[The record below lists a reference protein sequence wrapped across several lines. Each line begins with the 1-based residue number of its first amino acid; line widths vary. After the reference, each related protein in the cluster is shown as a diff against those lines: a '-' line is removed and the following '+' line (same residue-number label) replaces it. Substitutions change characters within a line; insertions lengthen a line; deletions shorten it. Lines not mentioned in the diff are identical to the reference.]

1 MSTSE
6 SHPIL
11 LCYDRS
17 AGARR
22 AIETA
27 GALFPGHKAIVLYVW
42 SPISVMVGGIGGIV
56 PLPAYDDSELRAA
69 ARELAEEGTSL
80 AVAAGL
86 DATPGSTPT
95 SLDGTWHT
103 ILEVADSHDAGLI
116 VLGARGLSGFRSL
129 VLGSVSHAVVQHAHR
144 PVLVVPPP
152 THAVESAIPQGAEE
166 PAAAG

>member
-1 MSTSE
+1 MTSE

-22 AIETA
+22 AIKTA
-27 GALFPGHKAIVLYVW
+27 GELFPGHKAIVLYVW
-42 SPISVMVGGIGGIV
+42 SPISVMVGGFGGVV
-56 PLPAYDDSELRAA
+56 PLPAYDDSELQAA
-69 ARELAEEGTSL
+69 ARELADEGTAL

-86 DATPGSTPT
+86 DARPDSTAT
-95 SLDGTWHT
+95 TLDGTWHT
-103 ILEVADSHDAGLI
+103 ILEVADSRDVGLI

-152 THAVESAIPQGAEE
+152 TNVEEGVLPTAAGE